1 MDPRKP
7 IKRAKATKL
16 EKKEKAQQWRYWG
29 ERERV
34 CVCSSAFI
42 VPSSQSRDE
51 R

>member
-1 MDPRKP
+1 MDPRSRR
-7 IKRAKATKL
+7 KRL
-16 EKKEKAQQWRYWG
+16 NNGGIGERER

-34 CVCSSAFI
+34 CLSAFI

>member
-1 MDPRKP
+1 MDPRSVNF
-7 IKRAKATKL
+7 A
-16 EKKEKAQQWRYWG
+16 KKEKAQQWRNWRERERER

-34 CVCSSAFI
+34 CLSAFI